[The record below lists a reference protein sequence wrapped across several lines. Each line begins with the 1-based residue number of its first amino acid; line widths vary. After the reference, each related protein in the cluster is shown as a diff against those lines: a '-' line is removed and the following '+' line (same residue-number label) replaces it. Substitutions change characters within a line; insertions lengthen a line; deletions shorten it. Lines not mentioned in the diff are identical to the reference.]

1 MKETPPPILS
11 SYLLR
16 EAEKFFPYPNKN
28 RRTHGWIAFQKKGDD
43 KIRELAEWRKTFTPL
58 PNSDLFDAFAFL
70 LDELYCRDVLKK
82 IPEFVERT
90 RRLSNLTLAGIP
102 DRDSLAYLIE
112 SANCYIGG
120 STLVAVALARAAIEV
135 SLRKSAAKVVGEK
148 QAYAADLKEVIDEYC
163 VRRGR
168 LLSREAADRAH
179 HVRRAAN
186 DALHHIS
193 TRPVDVLPVLE
204 AARAVI
210 LELGRRAGPEARRS
224 NSALQRARA
233 RVARSGR

>member
-28 RRTHGWIAFQKKGDD
+28 RRTHGWIAFQKKADD

-58 PNSDLFDAFAFL
+58 PNGDLFDAFAFL

-120 STLVAVALARAAIEV
+120 STLAAVV
-135 SLRKSAAKVVGEK
+135 
-148 QAYAADLKEVIDEYC
+148 
-163 VRRGR
+163 
-168 LLSREAADRAH
+168 
-179 HVRRAAN
+179 
-186 DALHHIS
+186 
-193 TRPVDVLPVLE
+193 P
-204 AARAVI
+204 
-210 LELGRRAGPEARRS
+210 
-224 NSALQRARA
+224 
-233 RVARSGR
+233 ARSAPASPCTCRMHAPKPEDWLLYRGNYQGWGYSPLD